1 MKTVKIF
8 YNYSLGSFEKENV
21 NCLPEDY
28 FIEPKRYT
36 ADYDSGYQHSRCPA
50 WKEYY
55 KNTFTLY
62 QQFPLKIKYDSDA
75 KFLNTNLLLQNSF
88 DRYFKIHNDWINGK
102 YPEFQM
108 ILSFVFWTEEKDI
121 WIEQLHHPDMSHK
134 GLDIVSGT
142 FPLSVWERPLNLGV
156 LLRKPDEEISLDR
169 GTALCNVR
177 FTKNNHNDIMVKLS
191 KKDVPGDI
199 YKKISQ
205 NNEIKKWHSFGSWDL
220 IKKRIDR
227 SEKGKCPFSMFW
239 N

>member
-1 MKTVKIF
+1 MKTIKIF

-21 NCLPEDY
+21 DCLPEDY

-75 KFLNTNLLLQNSF
+75 KFLNTNLLLQDSF
-88 DRYFKIHNDWINGK
+88 DR
-102 YPEFQM
+102 
-108 ILSFVFWTEEKDI
+108 
-121 WIEQLHHPDMSHK
+121 
-134 GLDIVSGT
+134 VSGT

-177 FTKNNHNDIMVKLS
+177 FTKNNHKDIMVKLS